1 MLNFTSK
8 YAKSGQ
14 TFGVTEEINCL
25 SFGLFTCVPRRH
37 KFFNKLLEQ
46 CKRDAHKKVWIYKWF
61 QCVYYYCVIYC
72 KIYFMVLNFSSMTFS
87 LKLIYKK
94 EKFDTYNTY
103 IQKGFR
109 IPKSQSHFATQ
120 IKIIREKIYDFNYSL
135 FTSKLM
141 QRYVFSSR
149 SKHYF

>member
-1 MLNFTSK
+1 
-8 YAKSGQ
+8 
-14 TFGVTEEINCL
+14 
-25 SFGLFTCVPRRH
+25 
-37 KFFNKLLEQ
+37 
-46 CKRDAHKKVWIYKWF
+46 
-61 QCVYYYCVIYC
+61 
-72 KIYFMVLNFSSMTFS
+72 MVLNFSSMTFS

-135 FTSKLM
+135 FPSKLM